1 MEEEEVVEEGHGG
14 WGRNPFAGLAEM
26 LVGLVVLLTILVET
40 ALAIRL
46 AFRLGDANAG
56 NNFVDFIYD
65 VTGWLIKPFTGIF
78 DNQDVN
84 GGVFEPAI
92 VIAMVVYLVA
102 AALVITAIRMLEVL
116 AGPPGGRAV
125 TVH

>member
-1 MEEEEVVEEGHGG
+1 MKEEVVEEEPHGG
-14 WGRNPFAGLAEM
+14 RSWNPFAGLAEL
-26 LVGLVVLLTILVET
+26 LVGLIVLTTILVET
-40 ALAIRL
+40 ALALRL
-46 AFRLGDANAG
+46 GFRLGDANAG

-78 DNQDVN
+78 DNQDVD

-92 VIAMVVYLVA
+92 VIAMVVYFVA
-102 AALVITAIRMLEVL
+102 AALVVTAIRMLAAF